1 MHTFLANYAD
11 RHLTTKGKNMA
22 YICHGSEREGRYFSE
37 EFGLWY
43 DVYPCEAH
51 GFHVDVD
58 HDKEW

>member
-1 MHTFLANYAD
+1 
-11 RHLTTKGKNMA
+11 MA
-22 YICHGSEREGRYFSE
+22 YICHSSEREGRYFSE

>member
-1 MHTFLANYAD
+1 
-11 RHLTTKGKNMA
+11 MA
-22 YICHGSEREGRYFSE
+22 YICNGSEREGRYFSD

-58 HDKEW
+58 HNKEW

>member
-1 MHTFLANYAD
+1 MVTNANIQA
-11 RHLTTKGKNMA
+11 M
-22 YICHGSEREGRYFSE
+22 REGRYFSE